1 MARRKPA
8 AVDNPVE
15 ESGSSAVARAAEE
28 LADAAE
34 MLAASGESG
43 GGSKHSRK
51 KHHRIRKLLVLSGLV
66 SLAYVLVAKT
76 PLKAKLS
83 ELVFGPPLDD
93 DEPESI
99 TLPVKEPV
107 AKAANTK
114 SEVEAKEGGAGKST
128 GADDG

>member
-1 MARRKPA
+1 MPRRKPA

-34 MLAASGESG
+34 MLAASGG
-43 GGSKHSRK
+43 AQGGSRRRK
-51 KHHRIRKLLVLSGLV
+51 RHHRVRKLLVMSGVV
-66 SLAYVLVAKT
+66 SIAYVLITKT

-107 AKAANTK
+107 AKAAKTK
-114 SEVEAKEGGAGKST
+114 PEVETKKDGAGKST